1 MQEYCPV
8 FSFRNWK
15 SKKYVGN
22 DVTFYH
28 LNWGL
33 MGREIPLESS
43 SWKDHAELIPVYLE
57 ARCQPHRLSGA
68 GVPDTYTSV
77 GYVQYQGSAKASR
90 ADSGHVQ
97 DFP

>member
-43 SWKDHAELIPVYLE
+43 RSKDLSE
-57 ARCQPHRLSGA
+57 AGRITLNLYQ
-68 GVPDTYTSV
+68 
-77 GYVQYQGSAKASR
+77 YVLKHVASHI
-90 ADSGHVQ
+90 G
-97 DFP
+97 